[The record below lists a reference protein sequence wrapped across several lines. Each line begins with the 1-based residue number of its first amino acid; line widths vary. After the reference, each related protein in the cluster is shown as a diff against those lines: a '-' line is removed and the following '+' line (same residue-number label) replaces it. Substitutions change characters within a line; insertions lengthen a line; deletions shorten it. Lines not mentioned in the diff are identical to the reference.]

1 MSQHEFDIDITSP
14 TVHVIDIGSQKPIK
28 QPLRRVPTAFAEE
41 KEEKVIKQ
49 LEDQFI
55 I

>member
-1 MSQHEFDIDITSP
+1 MSQHEFDIDMTTP
-14 TVHVIDIGSQKPIK
+14 TVDVIDIGSQKPIK
-28 QPLRRVPTAFAEE
+28 QPLRKVPTAFAEE
-41 KEEKVIKQ
+41 EEKVIKQ